1 MKDIFSRYVQIHNYI
16 RIFLRLLKKS
26 LMENFIFL
34 CNETN
39 YDQGSGYLKRVIW
52 FIHLS
57 ITMMFVKGLQQL
69 FLPALPSVGLLTSQ
83 VTVIYYTVTY
93 VFSAFNS
100 FMTEVVII

>member
-1 MKDIFSRYVQIHNYI
+1 MHDFTLSYQSVSQWSKGQSKNCTKKKFSMKDIFSRYVQIHNYI
-16 RIFLRLLKKS
+16 RIFLRLIKKS

-39 YDQGSGYLKRVIW
+39 YDQGSGYVKRVIW

-69 FLPALPSVGLLTSQ
+69 F
-83 VTVIYYTVTY
+83 I
-93 VFSAFNS
+93 
-100 FMTEVVII
+100 MI

>member
-1 MKDIFSRYVQIHNYI
+1 MHDFTLSYQSVSQWSKGQSKNCTKKKFSMKDIFSRYVQIHNYI

-39 YDQGSGYLKRVIW
+39 YDQGSGYVKRVIW

-57 ITMMFVKGLQQL
+57 IPMMFIKGLQQL
-69 FLPALPSVGLLTSQ
+69 F
-83 VTVIYYTVTY
+83 I
-93 VFSAFNS
+93 
-100 FMTEVVII
+100 MI